1 MTNILECSSVELHYK
16 CFKTEEQAV
25 TFQHRGGNKMVT
37 AAASPPTQAPLEQG
51 KNTDSQSKERRY
63 TGHHHESEEI
73 SSFSALL
80 D

>member
-1 MTNILECSSVELHYK
+1 
-16 CFKTEEQAV
+16 
-25 TFQHRGGNKMVT
+25 MVT
-37 AAASPPTQAPLEQG
+37 AAASPPTQAPLDQG

-63 TGHHHESEEI
+63 TGHHHEREEI